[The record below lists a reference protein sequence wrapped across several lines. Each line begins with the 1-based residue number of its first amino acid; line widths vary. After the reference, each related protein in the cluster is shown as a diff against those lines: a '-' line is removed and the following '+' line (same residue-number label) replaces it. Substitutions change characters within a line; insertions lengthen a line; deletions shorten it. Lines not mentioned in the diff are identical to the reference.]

1 MREYTTSPGYE
12 VAVGRRTLQYNN
24 TNRLVLSPTWDIG
37 LQKTGYITE
46 AGRCLVMQAQVA
58 GRKIIMVFL
67 DSAGKF
73 SRLGDAERVRQW
85 VESTPT
91 LAAPLHTARGSNG

>member
-1 MREYTTSPGYE
+1 MKNPSWE
-12 VAVGRRTLQYNN
+12 
-24 TNRLVLSPTWDIG
+24 IG
-37 LQKTGYITE
+37 LQKTGYISE
-46 AGRCLVMQAQVA
+46 AGRCLVMQTQVA

-85 VESTPT
+85 VETLPALPLLPATP
-91 LAAPLHTARGSNG
+91 LQAVRPNNG